1 MNCDYCKKPIKKSES
16 QYEAKQKGLEGFYH
30 WVCFTKLVK
39 EVNRQG
45 KQMLENSLLDAGIY
59 QSSDKAVPGERM

>member
-1 MNCDYCKKPIKKSES
+1 MNCDYCKKPIKKTES
-16 QYEAKQKGLEGFYH
+16 LYESKQIGLEGTYH
-30 WVCFTKLVK
+30 WSCFTKLVK

-45 KQMLENSLLDAGIY
+45 KQLLENNLLDAGIY